1 MTTARTCSTPTGAR
15 CLVSGIRAVPALR
28 TRALVQAPVP
38 GRCFLLTVQR
48 QSALSVSSTP
58 VRHHVCQLYTGTSF
72 SQSALHWYVIPSVSS
87 IPVRHDVM
95 PTVHRYD
102 VTSVSSTP
110 DVHASDNS
118 TTVLFVSYLYV
129 CTVVGLAVFVV
140 ELYCFPWFFLSAALV
155 HKRFVSRA

>member
-58 VRHHVCQLYTGTSF
+58 VRHHVCQLYTGT
-72 SQSALHWYVIPSVSS
+72 YV
-87 IPVRHDVM
+87 
-95 PTVHRYD
+95 T
-102 VTSVSSTP
+102 TSVSSTP
-110 DVHASDNS
+110 VRHSLS
-118 TTVLFVSYLYV
+118 QLYTGTSFRLSVLYLYV
-129 CTVVGLAVFVV
+129 TTSCL
-140 ELYCFPWFFLSAALV
+140 LYTGTTLRRSALHWTSMRLTILQRYFLYRICMFIQLSVWQFLW
-155 HKRFVSRA
+155 